1 MRYWERLFL
10 KTGENKLRGIVL
22 EIGGKKE
29 DEIRG

>member
-1 MRYWERLFL
+1 MHYWERSFL
-10 KTGENKLRGIVL
+10 KTGENNLRGIVL